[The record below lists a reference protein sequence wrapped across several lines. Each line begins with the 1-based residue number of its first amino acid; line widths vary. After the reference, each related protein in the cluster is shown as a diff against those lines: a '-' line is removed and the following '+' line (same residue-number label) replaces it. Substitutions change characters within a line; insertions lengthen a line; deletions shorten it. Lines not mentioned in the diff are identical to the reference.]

1 MAVWKSKILVLGVS
15 HSPNVLPVSRLVQTD
30 QLVGLCQNMSQS
42 FLLAIWYFLLVK
54 CSWQTKALWPWRVLG
69 HGGSGSAEVPCL
81 ASEAPTFL
89 FSTRIFC
96 MERFGGLRPAF
107 ERWRAQSCIRSCL
120 KGFL

>member
-42 FLLAIWYFLLVK
+42 FLLAIWYFPLVK

-81 ASEAPTFL
+81 
-89 FSTRIFC
+89 
-96 MERFGGLRPAF
+96 G
-107 ERWRAQSCIRSCL
+107 IRSSHVFIL
-120 KGFL
+120 DEDLLHGTLWWLAASL